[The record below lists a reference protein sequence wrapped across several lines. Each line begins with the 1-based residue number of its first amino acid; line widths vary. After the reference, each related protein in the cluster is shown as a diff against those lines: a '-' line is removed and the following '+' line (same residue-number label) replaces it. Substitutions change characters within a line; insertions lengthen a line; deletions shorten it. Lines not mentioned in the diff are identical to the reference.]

1 MDNEI
6 QRILNQIKFKAA
18 GGVESTLHDAAKT
31 SNEDDKR
38 INTLLMDIEKEFQDL
53 DDILKE
59 VDEVVAS
66 S

>member
-18 GGVESTLHDAAKT
+18 GGVESTLHDAGKT